1 MPKKS
6 AKKPRKTKS
15 KKDGVVIHNENKVI
29 IHHPKPKK
37 RTYRRKPMAQSSI
50 PQTQYPVINYFNQEP
65 KKESQSQLN
74 EMAQNY
80 ISPPLLLRGS
90 PENEEQSQSMN
101 ELIKNEI
108 VRPLR
113 VKSIT
118 EQIHRKPNLKIV
130 DIENPRQLK
139 ELGRRNGLSED
150 VLKGIN
156 TKNKNEM
163 IEKYSTQFK
172 EVQNAGGNNVP
183 AQSKPQ
189 PGFMNEL
196 HQTAQQLEE
205 TNQNP
210 DEDTL
215 QSVIEQN
222 EPKKVIIKPKSKAK
236 AGGSE
241 V

>member
-6 AKKPRKTKS
+6 AKKTRKSKS

-37 RTYRRKPMAQSSI
+37 RTYRRKPTAHSSV

-65 KKESQSQLN
+65 KRESQSQLN

-80 ISPPLLLRGS
+80 ISPPLLLQGS
-90 PENEEQSQSMN
+90 SENEEQSQSMN

-108 VRPLR
+108 VRPLK

-118 EQIHRKPNLKIV
+118 EQIHKKPNLKIV

-139 ELGRRNGLSED
+139 KLGVKELKELGRRNGLSDD

-156 TKNKNEM
+156 TKTKNEM
-163 IEKYSTQFK
+163 VDKYSKQFK
-172 EVQNAGGNNVP
+172 DNQNAGGNIVSSSGTP
-183 AQSKPQ
+183 P
-189 PGFMNEL
+189 EL
-196 HQTAQQLEE
+196 M
-205 TNQNP
+205 
-210 DEDTL
+210 
-215 QSVIEQN
+215 N
-222 EPKKVIIKPKSKAK
+222 EPKKVKIKPKAK
-236 AGGSE
+236 AGASE